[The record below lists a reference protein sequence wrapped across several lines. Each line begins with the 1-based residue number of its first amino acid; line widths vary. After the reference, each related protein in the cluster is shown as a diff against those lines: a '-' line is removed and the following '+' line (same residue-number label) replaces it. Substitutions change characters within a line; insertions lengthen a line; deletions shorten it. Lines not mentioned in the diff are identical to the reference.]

1 MIPVDEPLYGPA
13 ARAMRDA
20 LRKTLPAAAH
30 TGDSDPDMDEVLRRA
45 RQHGSARTTKH
56 LSAVGT
62 HLTTHRPA
70 DPMTEAARMTVTLRT
85 VGSATAARPILR
97 HLPFPSGGVTRGE
110 YGQRVLAQAGGA
122 R

>member
-20 LRKTLPAAAH
+20 LRATTAH
-30 TGDSDPDMDEVLRRA
+30 TGDSDPDMDEALRRA
-45 RQHGSARTTKH
+45 RQHGSAHTTKH

-62 HLTTHRPA
+62 HFTTHRPA
-70 DPMTEAARMTVTLRT
+70 DPMTDAARMTVALRT
-85 VGSATAARPILR
+85 VGSAAAARPVLR
-97 HLPFPSGGVTRGE
+97 ALPFPSGGVTRGE
-110 YGQRVLAQAGGA
+110 YGQRILAQAGGA